1 MWATVST
8 DGGNWL
14 PDTRYG
20 LGVHEETLPGGLVLR
35 GGGGGDAGSF
45 TYVRGT
51 PDAGHLVA
59 IHTNNDW
66 CAFGVFAE
74 ILEAEFDR
82 NEEGTQIGHGG
93 ARRAEAA
100 IHDPDLTLE
109 HECARRSR
117 PPAGV
122 IHPFPSHRGTS
133 PLLRRDRDFGTST
146 ARRAGSSTSTTW
158 TAVLGY
164 EEGELT
170 GDADFWLMLVHPDDY
185 ERVNQADQDHQA
197 GKTPHFEMEYR
208 IRHKTGRWLWVLD
221 RGKIIEREEDG
232 AIVRAIGT
240 LTDITRRK
248 FVEEDLS
255 RTAALLSVE
264 KERLRVTL
272 NSIGDAVICTNSN
285 GRISFMNPIAEKMTR
300 VPASDGIGQRLRDV
314 YLAVDEQPAGRSTTS
329 RPMTRR
335 RNRHGIA

>member
-1 MWATVST
+1 MISQVQDISARKKAEAKLAEMEARWDFALAST
-8 DGGNWL
+8 GQGFWDL
-14 PDTRYG
+14 DSKK
-20 LGVHEETLPGGLVLR
+20 GGLV
-35 GGGGGDAGSF
+35 
-45 TYVRGT
+45 Y
-51 PDAGHLVA
+51 
-59 IHTNNDW
+59 
-66 CAFGVFAE
+66 
-74 ILEAEFDR
+74 
-82 NEEGTQIGHGG
+82 
-93 ARRAEAA
+93 
-100 IHDPDLTLE
+100 
-109 HECARRSR
+109 
-117 PPAGV
+117 
-122 IHPFPSHRGTS
+122 
-133 PLLRRDRDFGTST
+133 
-146 ARRAGSSTSTTW
+146 STTW

-170 GDADFWLMLVHPDDY
+170 GDADFWLTLVHPDDY
-185 ERVNQADQDHQA
+185 QRVNQADQDHQT

-208 IRHKTGRWLWVLD
+208 IRHKTGHWLWVLD

-272 NSIGDAVICTNSN
+272 NSIGDAVICTDSK

-314 YLAVDEQPAGRSTTS
+314 YLRSMKKPAGRSTTS

-335 RNRHGIA
+335 RSRHGIA